1 MKYSRFWP
9 LFGIQAIAMR
19 ATVVAAFNVTS
30 HIPLQSVLPFPGRI
44 FSPLGLLSQKPLN
57 GTKAERVLED
67 DGMDIVNVRKCL
79 EQEVQT
85 PLRSEDDSLKQVIRD
100 LMLKCVER
108 TGLRNAWVVG
118 LPFTVAIHA
127 KTNKEVQ
134 LKYFCSDVCPTMGRV
149 FATLAGVSKKECC
162 ALGQLPIT
170 DSAWGGYIGCQPLEL
185 VSDLD
190 KKYTSCSTLSQPN

>member
-9 LFGIQAIAMR
+9 LYGMQAFAMR
-19 ATVVAAFNVTS
+19 AIVVAAFNVTS
-30 HIPLQSVLPFPGRI
+30 HIPLQSVLPLAVRI
-44 FSPLGLLSQKPLN
+44 SFPLGLLSQNPLN
-57 GTKAERVLED
+57 GAKAEPVLEN
-67 DGMDIVNVRKCL
+67 DGMHIVNVRKCL

-85 PLRSEDDSLKQVIRD
+85 PLRSEDDSLDQLIRG
-100 LMLKCVER
+100 LMLKCIEGE
-108 TGLRNAWVVG
+108 GLHKAWIWG

-134 LKYFCSDVCPTMGRV
+134 LRYFCSDVCPTMGRV

-170 DSAWGGYIGCQPLEL
+170 DSAWGGYIGCKPIEL
-185 VSDLD
+185 ASDLD
-190 KKYTSCSTLSQPN
+190 KKYTSCSTLGQPN

>member
-9 LFGIQAIAMR
+9 LSGIEAIAMR

-30 HIPLQSVLPFPGRI
+30 HIPLQSVLPLSGGI
-44 FSPLGLLSQKPLN
+44 SSPLGLLSQSPLN
-57 GTKAERVLED
+57 RTKAEPVLEND
-67 DGMDIVNVRKCL
+67 LIDIVNVRKCL

-85 PLRSEDDSLKQVIRD
+85 PLRSEDDSLDQLIRG
-100 LMLKCVER
+100 LMLKCVEGE
-108 TGLRNAWVVG
+108 GLRQAWIGG

-134 LKYFCSDVCPTMGRV
+134 LEYFCSDVCPTMGRV

-185 VSDLD
+185 ASNLD
-190 KKYTSCSTLSQPN
+190 KKYTSCSTLGQPN